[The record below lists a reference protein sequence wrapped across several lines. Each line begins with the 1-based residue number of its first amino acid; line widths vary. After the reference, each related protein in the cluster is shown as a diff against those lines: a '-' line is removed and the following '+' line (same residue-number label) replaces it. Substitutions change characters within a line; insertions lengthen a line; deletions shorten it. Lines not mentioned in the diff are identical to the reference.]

1 MRRIVVLI
9 VVAIIAFGVGIT
21 IGVVAR
27 PAPAGPQ
34 NVPHMDN
41 ASVDRAG
48 SPGLR
53 SRSGSAQR

>member
-9 VVAIIAFGVGIT
+9 VVAIIAFGVGMI

-27 PAPAGPQ
+27 AAPAGPQ

-41 ASVDRAG
+41 ASGDRAG
-48 SPGLR
+48 SAGLR
-53 SRSGSAQR
+53 TRLGSPQR